1 MPIHRPSANVLR
13 GSFVLALVIIFILA
27 MIPMAVVPEVVSFR
41 DKLHHTAAFAVLML
55 LGRGGWPART
65 AALVAG
71 LIGYGV
77 LIEVCQHTLT
87 TNRVGEF
94 RDVVADGLGV
104 AIGWLLG
111 RSSALR
117 WQC

>member
-1 MPIHRPSANVLR
+1 MPIRRPSASVLR
-13 GSFVLALVIIFILA
+13 GCFVLALIIIFILA
-27 MIPMAVVPEVVSFR
+27 MIPMAVVPEVVSFQ

-65 AALVAG
+65 TALVVG

-77 LIEVCQHTLT
+77 LIEVCQHLLT
-87 TNRVGEF
+87 ANRVGEF
-94 RDVVADGLGV
+94 RDVVADSLGV